1 MDHLYIDTGRTSKKK
16 KHDDVTLEKS
26 FFQTYRG
33 MYKIFAQ
40 INTPCSKN
48 MLIWASAR
56 MDKWNRVALN
66 KSSRTSF
73 IMDTYHAGNR
83 QYADSTV
90 KGAIKE
96 LVRVGAIVSTS
107 DVNKRDSSYMVN
119 PYYFWKTKSKTD
131 RLESVKAYINIL
143 KENEENRI

>member
-1 MDHLYIDTGRTSKKK
+1 MDYLYIDTGRTSKKK
-16 KHDDVTLEKS
+16 KHDDVILEKS

-33 MYKIFAQ
+33 IYTIFAQ
-40 INTPCSKN
+40 INSPCAKN
-48 MLIWASAR
+48 MLIWASTR

-66 KSSRTSF
+66 KSARTSF

-90 KGAIKE
+90 KGAVKE

-107 DVNKRDSSYMVN
+107 DENKRDSSYMVN

-131 RLESVKAYINIL
+131 RFESVKAYINIL